1 MVVRDIYKERDI
13 GRFTGLFEDIV
24 EAHGVLALR
33 LTPIR
38 CMCSLL
44 TQSTLTLR

>member
-1 MVVRDIYKERDI
+1 MRDIYKERDI
-13 GRFTGLFEDIV
+13 GRFTGSFEDIV

-38 CMCSLL
+38 CICSLL
-44 TQSTLTLR
+44 PWLTLTLR